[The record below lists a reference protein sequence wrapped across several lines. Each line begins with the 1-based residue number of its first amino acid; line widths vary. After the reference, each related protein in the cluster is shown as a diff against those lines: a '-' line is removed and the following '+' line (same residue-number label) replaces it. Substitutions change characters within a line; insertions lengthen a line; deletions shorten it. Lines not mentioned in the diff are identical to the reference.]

1 MLASFLQFV
10 SLVSLNV
17 VRMDAKNNV
26 DRFWTVNYE
35 VLADTKGRTC
45 PSPEEVYGKFKRET
59 GTSHIT
65 LEKFKV
71 LLNSSILRWRS
82 SCIA

>member
-1 MLASFLQFV
+1 
-10 SLVSLNV
+10 
-17 VRMDAKNNV
+17 MDEKVKV
-26 DRFWTVNYE
+26 DTFWTDIYV

-45 PSPEEVYGKFKRET
+45 PSPEEVYGKFKRDT
-59 GTSHIT
+59 GTSNIT